1 MSINTD
7 NDYVYKYYK
16 KKGIVDKFLFEYLT
30 DYPVDLSYKYNL
42 TPNVLTTISLV
53 LQYSSVQLL
62 YLNFRVSYFI
72 LYVLGYYFDCIDG
85 PMARRYNMVTT
96 FGDFYDHSTD
106 IFCYILSLN
115 YYVNYLNLLNNPVI
129 TSIYTLFFLCL
140 MKHVGCQEK
149 IFNSNLKNKKEIS
162 MTLYLPV
169 LMVGDAEKEMKYFR
183 HTGFTV
189 FVLFHASIPLL
200 I

>member
-1 MSINTD
+1 MSKNTD
-7 NDYVYKYYK
+7 DDYVYKFYK
-16 KKGIVDKFLFEYLT
+16 KKGVVDKFLFEYLT
-30 DYPVDLSYKYNL
+30 DYPIDLSYKYNL
-42 TPNVLTTISLV
+42 TPNVLTTISFA
-53 LQYSSVQLL
+53 LQFSSVQLL
-62 YLNFRVSYFI
+62 YLNYRVTYFI
-72 LYVLGYYFDCIDG
+72 LYLLGYYFDCIDG

-106 IFCYILSLN
+106 VFCYILSIN
-115 YYVNYLNLLNNPVI
+115 YYINYLNLLDNTVI
-129 TSIYTLFFLCL
+129 TLIYGLFLFCL

-149 IFNSNLKNKKEIS
+149 IFNNSLKNKKEIS

-169 LMVGDAEKEMKYFR
+169 LMVGDAEKEMRYFR

-189 FVLFHASIPLL
+189 FVLFHSIIPLL

>member
-1 MSINTD
+1 MSKNTD
-7 NDYVYKYYK
+7 DDYVYKFYK
-16 KKGIVDKFLFEYLT
+16 KKGVVDKFLFEYLT
-30 DYPVDLSYKYNL
+30 DYPIDLSYKYNL
-42 TPNVLTTISLV
+42 TPNVLTTISFA
-53 LQYSSVQLL
+53 LQFYSVQLL
-62 YLNFRVSYFI
+62 YLNYRVSYFI
-72 LYVLGYYFDCIDG
+72 LYLLGYYFDCIDG

-106 IFCYILSLN
+106 VFCYILSIN
-115 YYVNYLNLLNNPVI
+115 YYINYLNLLDNTVI
-129 TSIYTLFFLCL
+129 TLIYGLFLFCL

-149 IFNSNLKNKKEIS
+149 IFNNSLKNKKEIS

-169 LMVGDAEKEMKYFR
+169 LMVGDAEKEMRYFR

-189 FVLFHASIPLL
+189 FVLFHSIIPLL

>member
-1 MSINTD
+1 MSKNTD
-7 NDYVYKYYK
+7 DDYVYKFYK
-16 KKGIVDKFLFEYLT
+16 KKGVVEKFLFEYLT
-30 DYPVDLSYKYNL
+30 DYPIDLSYKYNL
-42 TPNVLTTISLV
+42 TPNVLTTISFA
-53 LQYSSVQLL
+53 LQFSSVQLL
-62 YLNFRVSYFI
+62 YLNYRVSYFL
-72 LYVLGYYFDCIDG
+72 LYLLGYYFDCIDG

-106 IFCYILSLN
+106 VFCYILSIN
-115 YYVNYLNLLNNPVI
+115 YYINYLNLLDNTVI
-129 TSIYTLFFLCL
+129 TLIYGLFLFCL

-149 IFNSNLKNKKEIS
+149 IFNNFLKNKKEIS

-169 LMVGDAEKEMKYFR
+169 LMVGDAEKEMRYFR

-189 FVLFHASIPLL
+189 FVLFHSIIPLL

>member
-1 MSINTD
+1 
-7 NDYVYKYYK
+7 
-16 KKGIVDKFLFEYLT
+16 
-30 DYPVDLSYKYNL
+30 
-42 TPNVLTTISLV
+42 
-53 LQYSSVQLL
+53 
-62 YLNFRVSYFI
+62 
-72 LYVLGYYFDCIDG
+72 
-85 PMARRYNMVTT
+85 
-96 FGDFYDHSTD
+96 
-106 IFCYILSLN
+106 
-115 YYVNYLNLLNNPVI
+115 
-129 TSIYTLFFLCL
+129 

-189 FVLFHASIPLL
+189 FVLFHATIPLL